1 MSKVADDVKA
11 GLKGVRGAGEAVR
24 GGVMEATD
32 ELLDRNPDH
41 PQTRVSET
49 QNQAIKEKGKA
60 QLAGADATIGHH
72 HGTRSKTAAAA
83 AAAGRGGTAAPVATT
98 EGEYRSHSNVG
109 V

>member
-11 GLKGVRGAGEAVR
+11 GLKGIRGAGEAVR
-24 GGVMEATD
+24 GGAMEATD

-49 QNQAIKEKGKA
+49 ENQAIKEKGKQ
-60 QLAGADATIGHH
+60 QLASADNTIGHH

-83 AAAGRGGTAAPVATT
+83 AARGGAPPAGGGTAA
-98 EGEYRSHSNVG
+98 
-109 V
+109 